1 MAEEGR
7 AIYAG
12 AGIRV
17 LQIDR
22 PGAVVLRFEGACTPE
37 LARWLPAGLK
47 GLAGTV
53 AFDLG
58 ALTSVDAPFVQRL
71 LDHAASRSGTVLVDP
86 PPAALDVL
94 RQLSAA
100 DRLPVL
106 SCAAAIVPGGS
117 IPDSV
122 AAERLALLEL
132 ENRHR
137 LNPRWRRADADGG
150 WLCPLCA
157 MDVDGVRVVQVG
169 KAEPHVLR
177 RMRRHLLEG
186 CMASRAGRRDPLP
199 AVVLDAFLEAINERK
214 RCEEEER
221 KRGLAR
227 ELETL
232 QRKVESMRDLERSVD
247 QAEARQRHLLPLQP
261 APDPLMD
268 IAVLYRPLQA
278 VSGDFLDFYD
288 LEGDRFGTSMGDVSG
303 HGVETAI
310 ILGMAKMALRV
321 RFLGNGPLAEVAAWA
336 NADLF
341 GELRRTAFITG
352 FLASIDRRSRRMAYV
367 RLGQPKPLLRRASGE
382 LVELEGGGLPLGVDA
397 GARFNGALEERAVE
411 LATGDLLLLYTD
423 GLIEAAAGPEQFGVD
438 RVKACLRSAPAEA
451 APREVLDVLTADFG
465 RFLGGAQPGD
475 DVTAVCLRVR

>member
-1 MAEEGR
+1 MEAR
-7 AIYAG
+7 AVYAG
-12 AGIRV
+12 ADLRV

-22 PGAVVLRFEGACTPE
+22 PGASVLRFEGACTPE
-37 LARWLPAGLK
+37 LVRWLPAGLK
-47 GLAGTV
+47 GIPGTV

-58 ALTSVDAPFVQRL
+58 GLSSIEAPFIQRL
-71 LDHAASRSGTVLVDP
+71 LDVASARSGAVLVDP
-86 PPAALDVL
+86 PPEALDVL
-94 RQLSAA
+94 RQLSAGE
-100 DRLPVL
+100 RLPVL
-106 SCAAAIVPGGS
+106 SCEAALLPGGS

-150 WLCPLCA
+150 WVCPLCA
-157 MDVDGVRVVQVG
+157 MGVAGVRVVQVG
-169 KAEPHVLR
+169 KADPAQLR
-177 RMRRHLLEG
+177 RMRRHFLQDCL
-186 CMASRAGRRDPLP
+186 AARAGRRDPLP

-214 RCEEEER
+214 RSEEEER

-227 ELETL
+227 DLESL
-232 QRKVESMRDLERSVD
+232 QRKVESMREMERSVD
-247 QAEARQRHLLPLQP
+247 QAEARQRHLLPLDP
-261 APDPLMD
+261 PPDPIVD
-268 IAVLYRPLQA
+268 IAVHYRPLQA
-278 VSGDFLDFYD
+278 VSGDFLDFYS

-321 RFLGNGPLAEVAAWA
+321 RSLGVGPLAEVAAWA

-382 LVELEGGGLPLGVDA
+382 LLELEGGGLPFGVDA
-397 GARFNGALEERAVE
+397 GARFGAALEERAVE
-411 LATGDLLLLYTD
+411 LEPGDVLFLYTD
-423 GLIEAAAGPEQFGVD
+423 GLIEATAGTEQFGVE
-438 RVKACLRSAPAEA
+438 RVRESLRAAAADA
-451 APREVLDVLTADFG
+451 APKQILDGLVGAFD
-465 RFLGGAQPGD
+465 RFLAGARPGD